1 MDSPENV
8 ILVHEISKLKTKEE
22 LWNPYEWYQF
32 MRDNHP
38 VHYDE
43 EQDVWNVFLYED
55 VNRVL
60 SDYRLFSSRRER
72 RQFAIPPLETR
83 ININSTDPPEHRNVR
98 SIVSKA
104 FTPRSLEQWKPRI
117 QAIADELVKNIKKYD
132 EVNIVN
138 QFAAPL
144 PVTVISDLLG
154 VPTTDRKQIKE
165 WSDILFMPYSKEKFN
180 DLDAEKGIALN
191 EFKAYL
197 LPIVQEKR
205 YHLTDDII
213 SDLIRAEYEGERL
226 TDEEIV
232 TFSLGLLAAGNETT
246 TNLIINSFYCFLV
259 DSPGIYQELREEPK
273 LVAKAIEEVLRY
285 RFPVTLAR
293 RITED
298 TNIFGPLMKKDQMI
312 VAWVSAANLDENK
325 FSHASKYNLHR
336 IGNEKHLTFG
346 KGPHF
351 CLGAPLARLE
361 AEIALSTF
369 INAFEKI
376 ELSPS
381 FNLER
386 CILKNEQTLK
396 YLPIRLKTQ

>member
-1 MDSPENV
+1 MEC
-8 ILVHEISKLKTKEE
+8 
-22 LWNPYEWYQF
+22 
-32 MRDNHP
+32 
-38 VHYDE
+38 
-43 EQDVWNVFLYED
+43 FLYDD

-117 QAIADELVKNIKKYD
+117 QAIANELVQHIRKYS
-132 EVNIVN
+132 EVNIVEE
-138 QFAAPL
+138 FAVAL

-154 VPTTDRKQIKE
+154 VPTTDRKKIKE

-180 DLDAEKGIALN
+180 DLDVEKGIALN
-191 EFKAYL
+191 EFKTYL

-259 DSPGIYQELREEPK
+259 DSPGIYEELRKEPT
-273 LVAKAIEEVLRY
+273 LISKAIEEVLRY
-285 RFPVTLAR
+285 RFPITLAR
-293 RITED
+293 RITAD
-298 TNIFGPLMKKDQMI
+298 TNIFGPFMKKDQMI
-312 VAWVSAANLDENK
+312 VAWVSAANLDEKK
-325 FSHASKYNLHR
+325 FLQASKFNLHR

-361 AEIALSTF
+361 AEIALTTF

-381 FNLER
+381 FNLEK
-386 CILKNEQTLK
+386 CILENEQTLK
-396 YLPIRLKTQ
+396 YLPILLKTR

>member
-22 LWNPYEWYQF
+22 LWNPYGWYQF

-205 YHLTDDII
+205 YYLTDDII

-246 TNLIINSFYCFLV
+246 TNLIINCFYCFLV

-376 ELSPS
+376 ELSPF

>member
-1 MDSPENV
+1 MASPENV

-22 LWNPYEWYQF
+22 LWNPYEWYKF
-32 MRDNHP
+32 MRDNRP

-43 EQDVWNVFLYED
+43 EQDVWNVFLYDD

-117 QAIADELVKNIKKYD
+117 QAIANELIEHIEKYS
-132 EVNIVN
+132 EVNIVEE
-138 QFAAPL
+138 FAAPL

-154 VPTTDRKQIKE
+154 VPTTDRKKIKA

-197 LPIVQEKR
+197 LPIVQGKR

-259 DSPGIYQELREEPK
+259 DSPGTYKELREEPK
-273 LVAKAIEEVLRY
+273 LISKAIEEVLRY

-298 TNIFGPLMKKDQMI
+298 TNIFGPFMKKDQMI
-312 VAWVSAANLDENK
+312 VAWVSAANLDEKK
-325 FSHASKYNLHR
+325 FSQASKFNIHR

-346 KGPHF
+346 KGAHF

-361 AEIALSTF
+361 AEIALTTF
-369 INAFEKI
+369 INVFEKI

-381 FNLER
+381 FNLEK
-386 CILKNEQTLK
+386 CILENEQTLK
-396 YLPIRLKTQ
+396 YLPILLKTR

>member
-1 MDSPENV
+1 MASPENV

-43 EQDVWNVFLYED
+43 EQDVWNVFLYDD

-117 QAIADELVKNIKKYD
+117 QAIANELVQHIRKYS
-132 EVNIVN
+132 EVNIVEE
-138 QFAAPL
+138 FAAPL

-154 VPTTDRKQIKE
+154 VPTTDRKKIKA
-165 WSDILFMPYSKEKFN
+165 WSDILFMPYSKDKFN
-180 DLDAEKGIALN
+180 DLDVEKGIALN
-191 EFKAYL
+191 EFKTYL

-259 DSPGIYQELREEPK
+259 DSPGIYEELRKEPT
-273 LVAKAIEEVLRY
+273 LISKAIEEVLRY

-298 TNIFGPLMKKDQMI
+298 TNIFGPFMKKDQMI
-312 VAWVSAANLDENK
+312 VAWVSAANLDTKK
-325 FSHASKYNLHR
+325 FSQAAKFNLHR

-361 AEIALSTF
+361 AESALTTF

-376 ELSPS
+376 ELSSS
-381 FNLER
+381 FNLEK
-386 CILKNEQTLK
+386 CILENEQTLK
-396 YLPIRLKTQ
+396 FLPICLKTQ

>member
-22 LWNPYEWYQF
+22 LWNPYGWYQF

>member
-1 MDSPENV
+1 MASPENV

-43 EQDVWNVFLYED
+43 EQDVWNVFLYDD

-104 FTPRSLEQWKPRI
+104 FTPRSIEQWKPRI
-117 QAIADELVKNIKKYD
+117 QSIANELVQHIGKYS
-132 EVNIVN
+132 EVNIVEE
-138 QFAAPL
+138 FAAPL

-154 VPTTDRKQIKE
+154 VPTTDRKKIKE

-180 DLDAEKGIALN
+180 DLDVEKGIALN
-191 EFKAYL
+191 EFKTYL

-259 DSPGIYQELREEPK
+259 DSPGIYEELRKEPT
-273 LVAKAIEEVLRY
+273 LISKAIEEVLRY

-298 TNIFGPLMKKDQMI
+298 TTIFGPLMKKDQMI
-312 VAWVSAANLDENK
+312 VAWVSAANVDEKK
-325 FSHASKYNLHR
+325 FLQASEFNLHR

-361 AEIALSTF
+361 AEIALKTF

-376 ELSPS
+376 ELSSS
-381 FNLER
+381 FNLEK
-386 CILKNEQTLK
+386 CILENEQTLK
-396 YLPIRLKTQ
+396 FLPISLKLQ

>member
-1 MDSPENV
+1 MASPENV

-22 LWNPYEWYQF
+22 LWNPYVWYQF

-43 EQDVWNVFLYED
+43 EQDVWNVFLYDD

-117 QAIADELVKNIKKYD
+117 QSIANELVQHIGKYS
-132 EVNIVN
+132 EVNIVEE
-138 QFAAPL
+138 FAAPV

-154 VPTTDRKQIKE
+154 VPTTDRKKIKE

-259 DSPGIYQELREEPK
+259 DSPGTYEELRKEPT
-273 LVAKAIEEVLRY
+273 LISKAIEEVLRY

-298 TNIFGPLMKKDQMI
+298 TNIFGPFMKKDQMI
-312 VAWVSAANLDENK
+312 VAWVSAANLDEEK
-325 FSHASKYNLHR
+325 FSQASKFNLHR

-361 AEIALSTF
+361 AEIALRTF
-369 INAFEKI
+369 INAFKQI
-376 ELSPS
+376 ELSSS
-381 FNLER
+381 FNLEK
-386 CILKNEQTLK
+386 CILENEQTLK
-396 YLPIRLKTQ
+396 FLPIRLTTQ

>member
-1 MDSPENV
+1 MASPENV

-43 EQDVWNVFLYED
+43 EQDVWNVFLYDD

-104 FTPRSLEQWKPRI
+104 FTPRSIEQWKPRI
-117 QAIADELVKNIKKYD
+117 QSIANELVQHIGKYS
-132 EVNIVN
+132 EVNIVEE
-138 QFAAPL
+138 FAAPL

-154 VPTTDRKQIKE
+154 VPTTDRKKIKE

-180 DLDAEKGIALN
+180 DLDVEKGIALN
-191 EFKAYL
+191 EFKTYL

-259 DSPGIYQELREEPK
+259 DSPGIYEELRKEPT
-273 LVAKAIEEVLRY
+273 LISKAIEEVLRY

-298 TNIFGPLMKKDQMI
+298 TNIFGPFMKKDQMI
-312 VAWVSAANLDENK
+312 VAWVSAANVDEKK
-325 FSHASKYNLHR
+325 FLQASEFNLHR

-361 AEIALSTF
+361 AEIALTTF
-369 INAFEKI
+369 INVFEKI

-381 FNLER
+381 FNLEK
-386 CILKNEQTLK
+386 CILENEQTLK
-396 YLPIRLKTQ
+396 YLPILLKTR

>member
-22 LWNPYEWYQF
+22 LWNPYGWYQL

-191 EFKAYL
+191 EFNAYL

>member
-22 LWNPYEWYQF
+22 LWNPYGWYQF
-32 MRDNHP
+32 MRDNHQ

>member
-1 MDSPENV
+1 MASTENV

-38 VHYDE
+38 VYYDE

-72 RQFAIPPLETR
+72 RQFSIPPLETR

-117 QAIADELVKNIKKYD
+117 QAIANELVQHIGKYS
-132 EVNIVN
+132 EVNIVEE
-138 QFAAPL
+138 FAAPL

-154 VPTTDRKQIKE
+154 VPTIDRKKIKE
-165 WSDILFMPYSKEKFN
+165 WSDILFMLYSKEKFN

-259 DSPGIYQELREEPK
+259 DSPGTYKELRKEPK
-273 LVAKAIEEVLRY
+273 LISKAIEEVLRY

-298 TNIFGPLMKKDQMI
+298 TNIFGPLMKKDQMV
-312 VAWVSAANLDENK
+312 VAWVSAANLDEKK
-325 FSHASKYNLHR
+325 FLQASKFNIHR
-336 IGNEKHLTFG
+336 KGNEKHLTFG
-346 KGPHF
+346 KGAHF

-376 ELSPS
+376 ELSSS
-381 FNLER
+381 FNLEK
-386 CILKNEQTLK
+386 CILENEQTLK
-396 YLPIRLKTQ
+396 FLPICLKTQ

>member
-1 MDSPENV
+1 MASPENV

-22 LWNPYEWYQF
+22 LWNPYVWYQF

-43 EQDVWNVFLYED
+43 EQDVWNVFLYDD

-117 QAIADELVKNIKKYD
+117 QSIANELVQHIGKYS
-132 EVNIVN
+132 EVNIVEE
-138 QFAAPL
+138 FAAPL

-154 VPTTDRKQIKE
+154 VPTTDRKKIKE

-259 DSPGIYQELREEPK
+259 DSPGTYEELRKEPT
-273 LVAKAIEEVLRY
+273 LISKAIEEVLRY

-298 TNIFGPLMKKDQMI
+298 TNIFGPFMKKDQMI
-312 VAWVSAANLDENK
+312 VAWVSAANLDEEK
-325 FSHASKYNLHR
+325 FSQASKFNLHR

-361 AEIALSTF
+361 AEIALRTF
-369 INAFEKI
+369 INAFKQI
-376 ELSPS
+376 ELSSS
-381 FNLER
+381 FNLEE
-386 CILKNEQTLK
+386 CILENEQTLK
-396 YLPIRLKTQ
+396 FLPIRLTTQ

>member
-22 LWNPYEWYQF
+22 LWNPYGWYQF
-32 MRDNHP
+32 MRDNYP

-60 SDYRLFSSRRER
+60 SDYRLFSSSRER

>member
-22 LWNPYEWYQF
+22 LWNPYGWYQF
-32 MRDNHP
+32 MRDNHQ

-132 EVNIVN
+132 EINIVN

-259 DSPGIYQELREEPK
+259 DSPRIYQELREEPK

>member
-1 MDSPENV
+1 MTSPENV

-38 VHYDE
+38 VYYDE

-72 RQFAIPPLETR
+72 RQFSIPPLETR

-117 QAIADELVKNIKKYD
+117 QAIADELVKDIEKFS
-132 EVNIVN
+132 EVDIVE
-138 QFAAPL
+138 QFAASL

-154 VPTTDRKQIKE
+154 VPTTDRKKIKA

-205 YHLTDDII
+205 YLLTDDII

-232 TFSLGLLAAGNETT
+232 IFSLGLLAAGNETT
-246 TNLIINSFYCFLV
+246 TNLIINSFYCFLM
-259 DSPGIYQELREEPK
+259 DSPGTYKELRKELK
-273 LVAKAIEEVLRY
+273 LISKAIEEVLRY

-298 TNIFGPLMKKDQMI
+298 TNIFGPLMKKDQMV
-312 VAWVSAANLDENK
+312 VAWVSAANLDEKK
-325 FSHASKYNLHR
+325 FAQASKFNIHR

-346 KGPHF
+346 KGAHF

-376 ELSPS
+376 ELSSS
-381 FNLER
+381 FDLEK

-396 YLPIRLKTQ
+396 FLPICLKTQ

>member
-22 LWNPYEWYQF
+22 LWNPYGWYQF
-32 MRDNHP
+32 MRDNHQ

-154 VPTTDRKQIKE
+154 IPTTDRKQIKE

>member
-1 MDSPENV
+1 MASPENV

-72 RQFAIPPLETR
+72 RQFSIPPLETR

-104 FTPRSLEQWKPRI
+104 FTSRSLEQWKPRI
-117 QAIADELVKNIKKYD
+117 QAIADELVKDIEKFS
-132 EVNIVN
+132 EVDIVE
-138 QFAAPL
+138 QFAASL

-154 VPTTDRKQIKE
+154 VPTTDRKKIKA

-180 DLDAEKGIALN
+180 DLDVEKGIALN

-259 DSPGIYQELREEPK
+259 DSPGTYKELREEPT
-273 LVAKAIEEVLRY
+273 LISKAIEEVLRY
-285 RFPVTLAR
+285 RFPITLAR

-298 TNIFGPLMKKDQMI
+298 TNIFGPLMKKDQMV
-312 VAWVSAANLDENK
+312 VAWVSAANLDEKK
-325 FSHASKYNLHR
+325 FSQASKFNIHR

-361 AEIALSTF
+361 AEIALTTF

-376 ELSPS
+376 ALSPS
-381 FNLER
+381 FNLEQ
-386 CILKNEQTLK
+386 CILENEQTLK
-396 YLPIRLKTQ
+396 FLPICLKTQ

>member
-1 MDSPENV
+1 MASPENV

-43 EQDVWNVFLYED
+43 EQDVWNVFLYDD

-154 VPTTDRKQIKE
+154 VPTTDRKKIKE
-165 WSDILFMPYSKEKFN
+165 WSDILFMSYSKDKFN
-180 DLDAEKGIALN
+180 DLDVEKGIALN

-246 TNLIINSFYCFLV
+246 TNLIINCFYCFLV
-259 DSPGIYQELREEPK
+259 DSPGIYEELRKEPT
-273 LVAKAIEEVLRY
+273 LISKAIEEVLRY

-298 TNIFGPLMKKDQMI
+298 TNIFGPFMKKDQMI
-312 VAWVSAANLDENK
+312 VAWVSAANVDEKK
-325 FSHASKYNLHR
+325 FLHASEFNLHR

-346 KGPHF
+346 KGSHF

-361 AEIALSTF
+361 AEIALTTF

-376 ELSPS
+376 ELSSS
-381 FNLER
+381 FNLEK
-386 CILKNEQTLK
+386 CILENEQTLK
-396 YLPIRLKTQ
+396 FLPICLKTQ

>member
-1 MDSPENV
+1 MEC
-8 ILVHEISKLKTKEE
+8 
-22 LWNPYEWYQF
+22 
-32 MRDNHP
+32 
-38 VHYDE
+38 
-43 EQDVWNVFLYED
+43 FLYDD

-117 QAIADELVKNIKKYD
+117 QSIANELVKDIENCS
-132 EVNIVN
+132 EVDIVE

-154 VPTTDRKQIKE
+154 VPTTDRKKIKT

-205 YHLTDDII
+205 YYLTDDII

-232 TFSLGLLAAGNETT
+232 TFL
-246 TNLIINSFYCFLV
+246 
-259 DSPGIYQELREEPK
+259 
-273 LVAKAIEEVLRY
+273 
-285 RFPVTLAR
+285 
-293 RITED
+293 
-298 TNIFGPLMKKDQMI
+298 
-312 VAWVSAANLDENK
+312 
-325 FSHASKYNLHR
+325 
-336 IGNEKHLTFG
+336 
-346 KGPHF
+346 
-351 CLGAPLARLE
+351 
-361 AEIALSTF
+361 
-369 INAFEKI
+369 
-376 ELSPS
+376 
-381 FNLER
+381 
-386 CILKNEQTLK
+386 
-396 YLPIRLKTQ
+396 

>member
-1 MDSPENV
+1 MASPENV

-22 LWNPYEWYQF
+22 LWNPYVWYQF

-43 EQDVWNVFLYED
+43 EQDVWNVFLYDD

-117 QAIADELVKNIKKYD
+117 QSIANELVQHIGKYS
-132 EVNIVN
+132 EVNIVEE
-138 QFAAPL
+138 FAAPL

-154 VPTTDRKQIKE
+154 VPTTDRKKIKE
-165 WSDILFMPYSKEKFN
+165 WSDIIFMPYSKEKFN

-259 DSPGIYQELREEPK
+259 DSPGTYEELRKEPT
-273 LVAKAIEEVLRY
+273 LISKAIEEVLRY

-298 TNIFGPLMKKDQMI
+298 TNIFGPFMKKDQMI
-312 VAWVSAANLDENK
+312 VAWVSAANLDEEK
-325 FSHASKYNLHR
+325 FSQASKFNLHR

-361 AEIALSTF
+361 AEIALRTF
-369 INAFEKI
+369 INAFKQI
-376 ELSPS
+376 ELSSS
-381 FNLER
+381 FNLEE
-386 CILKNEQTLK
+386 CILENEQTLK
-396 YLPIRLKTQ
+396 FLPICLTTQ

>member
-22 LWNPYEWYQF
+22 LWNPYGWYQF
-32 MRDNHP
+32 MRDNHQ

-165 WSDILFMPYSKEKFN
+165 WSDILFMPYSKERFN

>member
-22 LWNPYEWYQF
+22 LWNPYGWYQF
-32 MRDNHP
+32 MRDNYP

-83 ININSTDPPEHRNVR
+83 ININSSDPPEHRNVR

-144 PVTVISDLLG
+144 PITVISDLLG

>member
-1 MDSPENV
+1 MASPENV

-43 EQDVWNVFLYED
+43 EQDVWNVFLYDD

-98 SIVSKA
+98 SIVAKA

-117 QAIADELVKNIKKYD
+117 QAIANELVQHIGKYS
-132 EVNIVN
+132 EVNIVEE
-138 QFAAPL
+138 FAAPL

-154 VPTTDRKQIKE
+154 VPTTDRKKIKE

-180 DLDAEKGIALN
+180 DLDVEKGIALN

-197 LPIVQEKR
+197 LPIVQNKR

-259 DSPGIYQELREEPK
+259 DSPGTYKALRESPK
-273 LVAKAIEEVLRY
+273 LISKAIEEVLRY

-298 TNIFGPLMKKDQMI
+298 TNIFGPFMKKDQMI
-312 VAWVSAANLDENK
+312 VAWVSAANVDEKK
-325 FSHASKYNLHR
+325 FLQASEFNLHR

-361 AEIALSTF
+361 AEIALTTF
-369 INAFEKI
+369 INVFEKI

-381 FNLER
+381 FNLEK
-386 CILKNEQTLK
+386 CILENEQTLK
-396 YLPIRLKTQ
+396 YLPILLKTR